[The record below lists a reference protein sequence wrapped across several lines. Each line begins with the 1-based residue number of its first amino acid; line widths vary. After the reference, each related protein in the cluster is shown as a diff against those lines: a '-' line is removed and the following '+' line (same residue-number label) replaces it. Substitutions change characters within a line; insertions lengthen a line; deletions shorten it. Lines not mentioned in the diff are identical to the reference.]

1 MWVYDLVGMLDK
13 IYDTPA
19 YIQDHPDPHLAFSR
33 LEETVEVRK
42 KKESLAHPSL
52 FIFNIHN
59 LAR

>member
-33 LEETVEVRK
+33 LEETVEVK
-42 KKESLAHPSL
+42 TNILL
-52 FIFNIHN
+52 CYFFNIYN
-59 LAR
+59 VERSR